1 MVLPQHNLTQ
11 TDEYRF
17 QEGRPI
23 LAGSVWPQLIF
34 RDRLEA
40 EKAVKGALYHQMR
53 DADDGQSITSNF
65 GNNEKWSDSR
75 YMQLNHQNLLM
86 NSILSERKLKMT
98 PGFMVWSTRRTKKP
112 LNPPNQPLCATH
124 TRFKKE
130 LYFSFGRQMPEISL
144 LKSHSSWISFSL
156 SRQFV
161 SKWKY
166 PLERFFNV
174 DGFILATQRHPWNHL
189 VQASY
194 FVWKKQ
200 RSKEVNDLAQG
211 QVEN

>member
-1 MVLPQHNLTQ
+1 
-11 TDEYRF
+11 
-17 QEGRPI
+17 
-23 LAGSVWPQLIF
+23 
-34 RDRLEA
+34 
-40 EKAVKGALYHQMR
+40 
-53 DADDGQSITSNF
+53 
-65 GNNEKWSDSR
+65 
-75 YMQLNHQNLLM
+75 
-86 NSILSERKLKMT
+86 MT
-98 PGFMVWSTRRTKKP
+98 PEFMVWSTRRTKKP

-130 LYFSFGRQMPEISL
+130 LYFSFSRQMPEISL
-144 LKSHSSWISFSL
+144 LNSHSSWISFSL
-156 SRQFV
+156 SRQLV

-194 FVWKKQ
+194 FIWKKQ

-211 QVEN
+211 RKLESSRDLKRRTPAFIAHCFLLCLLSRLCMGLLAMCALWGDTGRRASDSFTILCGPVLSRTQEHLPSRLRIFLSH